1 MAVVPAA
8 LARASQGNLP
18 EWREIITTDAP
29 TPPLDCHAGTRF
41 TADADGSLSL
51 AVSVAR
57 SDRCS
62 TVRNRKYL
70 TKNE

>member
-8 LARASQGNLP
+8 LARAAQGNLP
-18 EWREIITTDAP
+18 EWREIITTDTP
-29 TPPLDCHAGTRF
+29 TPPLDCHAGKRF
-41 TADADGSLSL
+41 TADAAGSLSL

-57 SDRCS
+57 SDPSS